1 MKFEDSEKQQLKR
14 LLPLLDTARAAAETA
29 LTEQWKASEDG
40 GERDRIWQS
49 IRAIGQFCRDIA
61 RAAER

>member
-1 MKFEDSEKQQLKR
+1 MKFSDSEKEHLKR

-40 GERDRIWQS
+40 GQRDRIWYA
-49 IRAIGQFCRDIA
+49 IHAIGQFCRDVA